1 MDANLIATV
10 KRLEIDGAER
20 TVILEVRWAV
30 DQGVLAPE
38 LLLNFAE
45 ASGHVLDADRVEC
58 LTTRGFGDDAEYLV
72 ALAFARTDISA
83 DGVDDSLGTL
93 AHFDCVGRMKAAVV
107 IVAIRDKDKDAADG
121 PFAVNSEQL
130 VVAGFLEGIED
141 CCAAAGPEL
150 LNTLF
155 EQCHV
160 VGEALRDVD
169 LDVKALDKGQISAMK
184 YLAQELDCRI
194 LLELKP
200 LPDRTGGVDHDTDA
214 EWEIGLLSEV

>member
-20 TVILEVRWAV
+20 TVNLEVRWAV

-38 LLLNFAE
+38 LLLNFLE

-58 LTTRGFGDDAEYLV
+58 LTTGGFGDDAEYLV
-72 ALAFARTDISA
+72 ALAFARTDIGA

-93 AHFDCVGRMKAAVV
+93 AHFDCVRRMRPAVI
-107 IVAIRDKDKDAADG
+107 IVAVRDEDKDAADA
-121 PFAVNSEQL
+121 PFPLNGEHL
-130 VVAGFLEGIED
+130 VVAGLLEGIED

-150 LNTLF
+150 LDTLF
-155 EQCHV
+155 EQVHV
-160 VGEALRDVD
+160 VGEALRDVN
-169 LDVKALDKGQISAMK
+169 LNVKALDKGPISAMK
-184 YLAQELDCRI
+184 YLAKELDCRI

-200 LPDRTGGVDHDTDA
+200 LADRTGGVDHDTDA